1 MTPLKSKI
9 TRMTG
14 AEVRDRGKYRRL
26 VISLY
31 PNDTIGLR
39 PEKMRKEEIV
49 SIESCYVLAIKQ
61 RVAQER
67 RDKLALKKARKQK

>member
-1 MTPLKSKI
+1 MS
-9 TRMTG
+9 G

-26 VISLY
+26 VITLY

-61 RVAQER
+61 RVAQEH
-67 RDKLALKKARKQK
+67 RDKLALKKVRKQK